1 MKTDGFFCT
10 PKKVYRKF
18 TGSGGKN
25 IDFLRDLGY
34 DKSGKQKRP
43 GAPDL
48 KAAGGKDETYMK
60 SLDKLLMIIGIITTV
75 LAMAATIAA
84 VLTVLNRQKEDAELE
99 EYLEGA
105 IQ

>member
-1 MKTDGFFCT
+1 
-10 PKKVYRKF
+10 
-18 TGSGGKN
+18 
-25 IDFLRDLGY
+25 
-34 DKSGKQKRP
+34 
-43 GAPDL
+43 
-48 KAAGGKDETYMK
+48 MK